1 MLVFLNVYQN
11 VDIFVENNLNV
22 IDFMKKLKLIE
33 IKKVLK
39 VKKSGVL
46 KDEDVDVDEIIYEE
60 NFYGD
65 FYVNEEF
72 FIDIDI
78 FYLEIIIE

>member
-1 MLVFLNVYQN
+1 M
-11 VDIFVENNLNV
+11 
-22 IDFMKKLKLIE
+22 IDVMKKLKLIV
-33 IKKVLK
+33 IKKFLK
-39 VKKSGVL
+39 VKKSVVL
-46 KDEDVDVDEIIYEE
+46 NDEDVDVDEIIYEE

>member
-1 MLVFLNVYQN
+1 
-11 VDIFVENNLNV
+11 
-22 IDFMKKLKLIE
+22 MKKFKLIV
-33 IKKVLK
+33 IKKFLK
-39 VKKSGVL
+39 VKKSVVL
-46 KDEDVDVDEIIYEE
+46 NDEYVDVDEIIYEE

-78 FYLEIIIE
+78 LYLEIIIE

>member
-1 MLVFLNVYQN
+1 
-11 VDIFVENNLNV
+11 
-22 IDFMKKLKLIE
+22 MKKLKLIE
-33 IKKVLK
+33 IKKFLK
-39 VKKSGVL
+39 VKKSVVL
-46 KDEDVDVDEIIYEE
+46 NDEDVDVDEIIYEE

-78 FYLEIIIE
+78 LYLEIIIE